1 MGSVGHPQKPLLMV
15 LGAGTYQIPVIRAAQ
30 SLGIAVLAIDR
41 SADAPAAA
49 IADHFAAVD
58 TTDRARVLD
67 LAKSS
72 GIDGIVS
79 PCTDVAVP
87 TQAFVAA
94 ELGLP
99 GPPLEST
106 LILTDKERFRAYQS
120 GTGLLCPFHVTG
132 FAEALLHS
140 HWPEGRYVI
149 KPARSSGSK
158 GVFICAAAEV
168 QSALIESGGFDPE
181 GRVVVERFV
190 EGAQCTMEGF
200 WVKDEITYAFVTD
213 RQTAGVPFPATT
225 GHRWPSRVSAEVDQ
239 IIRSAVARIC
249 QDLALHDTPFD
260 CDFVASA
267 EGPVILELTPRL
279 GGNSLS
285 QLALVANGYN
295 LPKETAYRAMH
306 PRGQALCSSPI
317 ETCQWEQ
324 AAAVLI
330 LHGKS
335 DGRLSFDEQGD
346 QALRAEAWVT
356 QFGWDVLRGT
366 QIRRFKNGRDRLGEA
381 LIIAS
386 DRDELDIRCDQFLEI
401 LAISSE

>member
-1 MGSVGHPQKPLLMV
+1 MV
-15 LGAGTYQIPVIRAAQ
+15 LGGGTYQIPVIRAAQ

-41 SADAPAAA
+41 SADAPAATV
-49 IADHFAAVD
+49 ADQFAAVD

-72 GIDGIVS
+72 RIDGIVS

-99 GPPLEST
+99 GPPIESA

-120 GTGLLCPFHVTG
+120 RTGLLCPFHVTG
-132 FAEALLHS
+132 VAEALLQH

-158 GVFICAAAEV
+158 GVFICKAADV
-168 QSALIESGGFDPE
+168 QSALVESGGFDPE
-181 GRVVVERFV
+181 RRVVVERFV
-190 EGAQCTMEGF
+190 EGAQGTMEGF
-200 WVKDEITYAFVTD
+200 WVKDKITYAFVTD

-225 GHRWPSRVSAEVDQ
+225 GHRWPSRISSEVDQ
-239 IIRSAVARIC
+239 IIRSDVARIC
-249 QDLALHDTPFD
+249 RDLALHDTPFD

-295 LPKETAYRAMH
+295 LPKETAYRSLH
-306 PRGQALCSSPI
+306 PRGQALCSSPF
-317 ETCQWEQ
+317 ETCQWQQ
-324 AAAVLI
+324 AAAVMI
-330 LHGKS
+330 LHGKN
-335 DGRLSFDEQGD
+335 DGYLDFDAQGD
-346 QALRAEAWVT
+346 LALRAKAWVT
-356 QFGWDVLRGT
+356 QFDWDVRKGT

-381 LIIAS
+381 VIIAA
-386 DRDELDIRCDQFLEI
+386 DRDELDKRCDQFLEM
-401 LAISSE
+401 LAISTY